1 MSSNEPRRNI
11 LREPSEQ
18 SRIHTKVEEA
28 EQETYNAAQKARGA
42 QGHEQ
47 KKLTDSANVSETWEN
62 PAGHSGRPIGYAASG
77 VIVLGFILG
86 GIGLTVGPRALIW
99 VGVAVIVIVGAVGM
113 ATHVWSDYR
122 PGSLDEEDND
132 GGAGVPPGRPRPNAA
147 PR

>member
-11 LREPSEQ
+11 LREPSEET
-18 SRIHTKVEEA
+18 RIHTKVEEA

-42 QGHEQ
+42 KDHEQ
-47 KKLTDSANVSETWEN
+47 KKLRDSANVSETWEN

-86 GIGLTVGPRALIW
+86 GIGLTVGPRLLIW
-99 VGVAVIVIVGAVGM
+99 IGVAVIVLTGAVGM

-122 PGSLDEEDND
+122 PGSAE
-132 GGAGVPPGRPRPNAA
+132 
-147 PR
+147 

>member
-18 SRIHTKVEEA
+18 TRIHTQVAQA

-62 PAGHSGRPIGYAASG
+62 PTGHSGRPIGYVASG
-77 VIVLGFILG
+77 VIVLGFLLG
-86 GIGLTVGPRALIW
+86 GIGLTVGPRVLIW
-99 VGVAVIVIVGAVGM
+99 IGVAIIVITGAVGM

-122 PGSLDEEDND
+122 TGTAE
-132 GGAGVPPGRPRPNAA
+132 
-147 PR
+147 